1 MSIQSEFIQAVDYMI
16 QSPFVRKIKGLMIP
30 DEWSPTRTQL
40 ETAKF
45 DNLIATE
52 ICKSTYMLADVRKKL
67 EEAKE
72 VIARAGQ
79 NEPELCTQALSEF
92 LNSRMA
98 SRQEK
103 VIAAQREFDA
113 LPKVDENFMAE
124 CREKKNA
131 ILAEREVKKEATK
144 EQYLKSLKY
153 YTRLALVF
161 VILCACIAVVAI
173 YGYKQEINYPSSRL
187 RESNLKWLVGC
198 ALVGVLGGICSIAV
212 GIKQLVKRRRIQNTG
227 IYPQNIENT
236 LKNIDKEYDP
246 RLADLQK
253 QMERGYSDRSDFS
266 LKLRLAEGNVKQVKL
281 SYADEVQELEIFK
294 DIFRSFFEEAPLL
307 LQKTMDNMDS
317 LVMWAKDYIHDKE
330 VWQHN
335 ERMQSIEREK
345 LRVQES
351 TNRKQNELLKRQA
364 DAAQAAE
371 RYAKE
376 QAAIAAQQAKDT
388 AEIKERMRRERYG
401 DYWKTS

>member
-1 MSIQSEFIQAVDYMI
+1 MAIQDEFIQAVDYMI
-16 QSPFVRKIKGLMIP
+16 QSPFVRKIKGLAIP
-30 DEWSPTRTQL
+30 DEWGPSRTQR

-45 DNLIATE
+45 DNLIAKE

-79 NEPELCTQALSEF
+79 DEPELCAQALTEF
-92 LNSRMA
+92 LNNRITSMQA
-98 SRQEK
+98 K
-103 VIAAQREFDA
+103 VDAAQGEFDA
-113 LPKVDENFMAE
+113 LPKVDENFMRA
-124 CREKKNA
+124 CREEKNA
-131 ILAEREVKKEATK
+131 ILAERDVKKEAIQ
-144 EQYLKSLKY
+144 EQCLKNLKK
-153 YTRLALVF
+153 YTWTALVF
-161 VILCACIAVVAI
+161 VILFACLAFVAI
-173 YGYKQEINYPSSRL
+173 VGYKQEINYPSQFY
-187 RESNLKWLVGC
+187 ESNLKTMAVCLV
-198 ALVGVLGGICSIAV
+198 VGVLGGISSIAV
-212 GIKQLVKRRRIQNTG
+212 GVKQLAKRRRIQNTG
-227 IYPQNIENT
+227 IYPQSIENT

-266 LKLRLAEGNVKQVKL
+266 LKLHLAEGNVMQVKL
-281 SYADEVQELEIFK
+281 IYADEVQKLEIFK

-317 LVMWAKDYIHDKE
+317 LVLWAKDYIHDKE

-335 ERMQSIEREK
+335 ERMQSIEQEK
-345 LRVQES
+345 LRVQEA

-376 QAAIAAQQAKDT
+376 QAAAAARQAEDT

-401 DYWKTS
+401 DYWKTP

>member
-16 QSPFVRKIKGLMIP
+16 QSPFVRKIKGIVVP
-30 DEWSPTRTQL
+30 DGNPWTIQQANDVLDS
-40 ETAKF
+40 ETAK
-45 DNLIATE
+45 E
-52 ICKSTYMLADVRKKL
+52 IYDSVYMLADVRKKL

-72 VIARAGQ
+72 VIARAGRD
-79 NEPELCTQALSEF
+79 EPELCAQALTEF
-92 LNSRMA
+92 LNSRITSMQA
-98 SRQEK
+98 K
-103 VIAAQREFDA
+103 VDAAQREFDA

-153 YTRLALVF
+153 YTRLALVL
-161 VILCACIAVVAI
+161 VILCVCLAFVAI
-173 YGYKQEINYPSSRL
+173 SGYKQEINYPSRFH
-187 RESNLKWLVGC
+187 EKNLKG
-198 ALVGVLGGICSIAV
+198 AGGAAFVGVLGGICGIAV
-212 GIKQLVKRRRIQNTG
+212 GINQLGKRRRIQNTG

-236 LKNIDKEYDP
+236 LKNIDKEYDQ
-246 RLADLQK
+246 RLTALQK
-253 QMERGYSDRSDFS
+253 QMECGYSKRSDFS
-266 LKLRLAEGNVKQVKL
+266 LKLHLAEFTLMQVKQNQANEAQSL
-281 SYADEVQELEIFK
+281 ANFQ
-294 DIFRSFFEEAPLL
+294 DIFRNFFEEAPPL

-317 LVMWAKDYIHDKE
+317 LVMWATNYMNDKKAE
-330 VWQHN
+330 QHHHK
-335 ERMQSIEREK
+335 MQSIEREK
-345 LRVQES
+345 LRDQEEA
-351 TNRKQNELLKRQA
+351 NRKQSELLKRQA

-376 QAAIAAQQAKDT
+376 QAAAAARQAEDT

>member
-16 QSPFVRKIKGLMIP
+16 QLPFVRKIKGLMIP
-30 DEWSPTRTQL
+30 DEWGPTRTQV

-45 DNLIATE
+45 DNLIAKE

-161 VILCACIAVVAI
+161 VILCACFAFVAI
-173 YGYKQEINYPSSRL
+173 YGYKQEINYPSRFYE
-187 RESNLKWLVGC
+187 RNLKACVVS
-198 ALVGVLGGICSIAV
+198 AVVGVLGVICSIAV
-212 GIKQLVKRRRIQNTG
+212 GVKQLTKRRRIQNTG

-266 LKLRLAEGNVKQVKL
+266 LKLLLAKGNVMQVKQNQANEAQSL
-281 SYADEVQELEIFK
+281 ANFQDV
-294 DIFRSFFEEAPLL
+294 FRNFFEEAPPL
-307 LQKTMDNMDS
+307 LQRTMDNMDS
-317 LVMWAKDYIHDKE
+317 LVMWATNYMNDKKAE
-330 VWQHN
+330 QHHY
-335 ERMQSIEREK
+335 EMQSIEREK
-345 LRVQES
+345 LRDQEEA
-351 TNRKQNELLKRQA
+351 NRKQSELLKRQA

-376 QAAIAAQQAKDT
+376 QAAAAARQAEDT